1 MDKMQYVNLGTSGLK
16 VSRFSFGNYANTG
29 PGAQE
34 HSDTLIKKAFDLGI
48 NFFDTAEGYASGEAE
63 RLLGVSLKKL
73 AVPRTDYLVGT
84 KIFFGQHAENVNPA
98 NNLGTSRKRIVEGL
112 ERSLKRLQLDY
123 VDVVFCHRYD
133 NNTPTIEVCQAM
145 KTVIDQGKA
154 LYWATSNWPA
164 ARIMEA
170 IFLSDQI
177 GGYRPIAEQCE
188 YHMLRRTEMEAEFVP
203 LFESYKYGTTIW
215 SPLAMGVLTGK
226 YNDGIPEDSRF
237 KQNAEVEK
245 NFLAYLGDGAKEVT
259 IPKLKAI
266 KAVADELGC
275 TQPQLAIAWTI
286 RNRDVS
292 TCILGASSVDQLTQN
307 VAALQFVDKI
317 TPEIEDRIEA
327 ILNNSPVRL
336 REYLTQ
342 AQTFLSRRKLA

>member
-16 VSRFSFGNYANTG
+16 VSRLSFGNYTNTG
-29 PGAQE
+29 AGAQE
-34 HSDTLIKKAFDLGI
+34 RTDVLVKKAWELGI
-48 NFFDTAEGYASGEAE
+48 NFFDTAEGYGAGEAE
-63 RLLGVSLKKL
+63 RLLGNSLKL
-73 AVPRTDYLVGT
+73 LGVPRTDYVVTT
-84 KIFFGQHAENVNPA
+84 KIFYGHHAENVNPA
-98 NNLGTSRKRIVEGL
+98 NNNGTSRKRIAEGL
-112 ERSLKRLQLDY
+112 DRSLKRLQLDY

-133 NNTPTIEVCQAM
+133 NSTPTIEVCQAM

-203 LFESYKYGTTIW
+203 LFESYQLGTTTW
-215 SPLAMGVLTGK
+215 SPLAMGVLSGK
-226 YNDGIPEDSRF
+226 YNDGIPQDSRF
-237 KQNAEVEK
+237 NLDPVVEK
-245 NFLAYLGDGAKEVT
+245 NFLAYLGEGVKDVT
-259 IPKLKAI
+259 IPKLRAI
-266 KAVADELGC
+266 KALADELGC

-307 VAALQFVDKI
+307 VAALQVVQKL

-327 ILNNSPVRL
+327 ILKNSPVIL

-342 AQTFLSRRKLA
+342 EQTFRSRRKLV